1 MKHIIICSRT
11 HQPNQEW
18 ALSLQRRIQLL
29 PMWAMPLSS
38 TALPTKFS
46 DAVFWFLLSFPWGQ
60 RQYFPL
66 SPSVICSHPTN
77 PFSPPA
83 PAVNVYPSLLPPSKT
98 QVGLASCI
106 EYHHD
111 SQRALLDSNF
121 SKTPWLNKV
130 HTLACHHCKFFV
142 EYCFRS
148 PTSNFLQ

>member
-1 MKHIIICSRT
+1 
-11 HQPNQEW
+11 
-18 ALSLQRRIQLL
+18 
-29 PMWAMPLSS
+29 MWAMPLSS

-106 EYHHD
+106 EYIIMILNGHYWTVTFPKLHD
-111 SQRALLDSNF
+111 LIRFIPLHVIIASSLLNIASDLPHLTSCNNKLNSIVSHTFILTEIVF
-121 SKTPWLNKV
+121 SHLKYR
-130 HTLACHHCKFFV
+130 
-142 EYCFRS
+142 ED
-148 PTSNFLQ
+148 